1 MGAVPN
7 SGPAVLA
14 LMLLVACVA
23 VSFDGSATAAAPE
36 QISVLILLPGQ
47 SELPAASAIA
57 TGIRAS
63 LVSARSFPI
72 SIATEHVDTDLLR
85 APGDGERHQ
94 QEMYRLY
101 RSKFAGRPFDLIFVA
116 LNEPLGFVLR
126 ARDDIWPGTPV
137 IACAVDER
145 TLGGFTPPAGMVI
158 ATIRYDMEGTIRA
171 ALGLL
176 PDTRHVA
183 LVGGIAPLDRTFH
196 DLGRQAV
203 QAFGGRLDLI
213 DLTALSIEDLMT
225 RVSVLPPDTIVLA
238 SSFQMD
244 GAGRRFY
251 GVDIAGPISTTSNR
265 PMFSVFGTVLGRGIV
280 GGSLVDFEAVGR
292 EAGGL
297 GLRALRG
304 EPLASVVTSAAA
316 NVLRFD
322 GRELQRWRLD
332 ERRLPLGSE
341 VVHREPTLWQ
351 QYHWHIV
358 GTVVLVTLQ
367 MGLIAGLWLE
377 RRHGRQT
384 QERLAERL
392 RFEALV
398 AEISATFAG
407 LPTARVDEHI
417 VECLR
422 RVVIF
427 LGVDRAALWR
437 QTVDGTSLSATHS
450 WTAVGVEPAPAANV
464 LGDFPRFRRLTE
476 QGREISFSHPD
487 DVPAESVPE
496 REFFVRVGIRSFA
509 TIPLKI
515 GDRSL
520 GFLTFVSFRA
530 ERAWPDDVM
539 RQVRTLAE
547 LFANALSRKEAATA
561 LASSEA
567 FTGAVLAA
575 LPGET
580 AIIDSTGVIVQV
592 NEAWARF
599 AGTVAGDAASTIAVG
614 DNYLT
619 ACRGAVG
626 MPAESAR
633 KTLDL
638 IAAVL
643 QGQQEEGALEYPF
656 PRAGDDRWFEVRVR
670 RVARPGGGAAIMHF
684 DVTARRRAEATAR
697 AHLSQV
703 AHMDRVFAMGEL
715 ASSIAHELNQ
725 PLTAILSNAQAARR
739 LLAVV
744 PPDVGE
750 LLDCLTDIVNDDRR
764 AGEVLRRMRR
774 LLKKAD
780 FQLSLV
786 NLNDVAEG
794 AIALVASDALLH
806 YVQIEFVPARGVPAV
821 YADSVQIQQ
830 VVLNLLANAI
840 SAAAAAPTA
849 VRMVIVWTGLTE
861 DGHVE
866 LGVHDSGK
874 GIPESDLP
882 RVFEPFFTTKAEG
895 LGMGL
900 AITRSIVVE
909 AHGGRI
915 SAENDVTGGA
925 TFRVHL
931 PVGGP
936 EQ

>member
-1 MGAVPN
+1 MP
-7 SGPAVLA
+7 SSRLLVLT
-14 LMLLVACVA
+14 LMLLAACVA
-23 VSFDGSATAAAPE
+23 LPSEGDASAVVPE

-47 SELPAASAIA
+47 PGLPAASAIA

-63 LVSARSFPI
+63 LVSAWSFRI
-72 SIATEHVDTDLLR
+72 SIETEHVDTGRFKVPQDEERRLR
-85 APGDGERHQ
+85 ET
-94 QEMYRLY
+94 YRTKY
-101 RSKFAGRPFDLIFVA
+101 AGRPFDLIVVA
-116 LNEPLGFVLR
+116 ANEPLGFVLR
-126 ARDDIWPGTPV
+126 ARDDVWPGIPV
-137 IACAVDER
+137 IVCAVDER
-145 TLGGFTPPAGMVI
+145 TLSGFTPPPGMAVL
-158 ATIRYDMEGTIRA
+158 TIRYDMEGTLRA
-171 ALGLL
+171 ALALL
-176 PDTRHVA
+176 PDSRHVA
-183 LVGGIAPLDRTFH
+183 LVGGSAPLDRTFH

-203 QAFGGRLDLI
+203 QAFGGRLGLI
-213 DLTALSIEDLMT
+213 DLTGLSIENLMA
-225 RVSVLPPDTIVLA
+225 RVSALPPDTLVLV

-244 GAGRRFY
+244 GAGRRFF
-251 GVDIAGPISTTSNR
+251 GVDVVGPISTTSNR

-280 GGSLVDFEAVGR
+280 GGSLVDFEAIGR
-292 EAGGL
+292 EVGAL

-304 EPLASVVTSAAA
+304 EPLAASLRPSATA

-322 GRELQRWRLD
+322 GRELGRWHLDEWRL
-332 ERRLPLGSE
+332 PPGSE
-341 VVHREPTLWQ
+341 VVHREPTLWA
-351 QYHWHIV
+351 QYRWHIV

-367 MGLIAGLWLE
+367 AGLIAGLWLE
-377 RRHGRQT
+377 RLHRRQT
-384 QERLAERL
+384 QERLAERF

-407 LPTARVDEHI
+407 LPTARVDENI
-417 VECLR
+417 LECLR
-422 RVVIF
+422 RVAIF
-427 LGVDRAALWR
+427 LGVDQAALWR
-437 QTVDGTSLSATHS
+437 QTADGTALSATHA
-450 WTAVGVEPAPAANV
+450 WTVGGAEPPPAALV
-464 LGDFPRFRRLTE
+464 LGTFPLFRRLTE
-476 QGREISFSHPD
+476 QGRGISFSRLE
-487 DVPAESVPE
+487 DVPAESAPE
-496 REFFVRVGIRSFA
+496 REFFARMGIRSFA

-515 GDRSL
+515 GDRNL

-539 RQVRTLAE
+539 QQVRTLAE
-547 LFANALSRKEAATA
+547 LFANALSRRETATA
-561 LASSEA
+561 LESSEA

-580 AIIDSTGVIVQV
+580 AIIDSAGVIVQV
-592 NEAWARF
+592 NEAWSRF
-599 AGTVAGDAASTIAVG
+599 AGTVAGDSAGTIAVG
-614 DNYLT
+614 DNYLA

-633 KTLDL
+633 KALDL

-643 QGQQEEGALEYPF
+643 EGQQEEGVLEYPF

-684 DVTARRRAEATAR
+684 DVTARKRAEATAR

-703 AHMDRVFAMGEL
+703 AHMDRVAAMGEL

-725 PLTAILSNAQAARR
+725 PLTAILSNAQAAQR
-739 LLAVV
+739 LFAAV
-744 PPDVGE
+744 PPDLAE
-750 LLDCLTDIVNDDRR
+750 LRACLADIVNDDRR
-764 AGEVLRRMRR
+764 AGEVLRRMRG
-774 LLKKAD
+774 LLRRAD
-780 FQLSLV
+780 FQLAPID
-786 NLNDVAEG
+786 LNDAVES
-794 AIALVASDALLH
+794 AITLVANDALLH
-806 YVQIEFVPARGVPAV
+806 YVSLEFTRARGLPVV

-840 SAAAAAPTA
+840 SAAVAGPPAL
-849 VRMVIVWTGLTE
+849 RMVIVWTSLTE

-915 SAENDVTGGA
+915 SAENAVTGGA

-931 PVGGP
+931 PVGDP
-936 EQ
+936 ER